1 MHRKIK
7 LSPKKSKWLGKRSV
21 AIKGTPLNYNASLQ
35 VQYQRALRQ
44 LVREMTRETEK
55 RIMALFDTKHSEN
68 YFRMQEKATMDA
80 SITSKAKKLLNELT
94 KRFSQLF
101 NKKAGL
107 FADKM
112 LKGTL
117 KYSEISLKSSLK
129 KLSGGL
135 TLNTGVIPAG
145 MEDVAKAIIEENVK
159 LIKSIPDKYYDDV
172 SGMIMRSIASGDNV
186 NIEPMLKKYSGIS
199 DRKVSLMALDQT
211 RKAYN
216 TINKQRMQSLGI
228 KKFEWIHSG
237 GSQEPRQSH
246 MDLDGRIFSFDDLPL
261 KGEEGFINGQFPGQA
276 INCRCRMGP
285 VIEFENGETA

>member
-1 MHRKIK
+1 M
-7 LSPKKSKWLGKRSV
+7 

-35 VQYQRALRQ
+35 LKYQRALRQ
-44 LVREMTRETEK
+44 LVREMTKETEK
-55 RIMALFDTKHSEN
+55 RIMGLFRTKHSET
-68 YFRMQEKATMDA
+68 YFEMQEKATMDA
-80 SITSKAKKLLNELT
+80 SITSKAKKLLNDLT
-94 KRFSQLF
+94 KQFTQLF
-101 NKKAGL
+101 SKKATY
-107 FADKM
+107 FAENM

-117 KYSEISLKSSLK
+117 KYSETSLKTSLR

-145 MEDVAKAIIEENVK
+145 MEDVGKAIVEENVK
-159 LIKSIPDKYYDDV
+159 LIKALPQKYFDDV
-172 SGMIMRSIASGDNV
+172 VGSVMRSIATGENE
-186 NIEPMLKKYSGIS
+186 NLEAAIKKATGVT
-199 DRKVSLMALDQT
+199 DRRASLMALDQT

-216 TINKQRMQSLGI
+216 TINKQRMQSIGV

-246 MDLDGRIFSFDDLPL
+246 MDLDGQIFSFDDLPL
-261 KGEEGFINGQFPGQA
+261 KGEEGFISGQFPGQA